1 VAGQRRGRRIE
12 FLTVADV
19 LAIQRDQ
26 LARYGGASGLR
37 DAGALESAV
46 AQPMA
51 IFGGEYLHGDLFLM
65 AAAYLFHL
73 CENHPF
79 VDGNKRA
86 AYASALVF
94 LRLNGVAVPGDERL
108 YALTMNVAKGALG
121 KGAIAEL
128 LTDLAGGTKQAS

>member
-1 VAGQRRGRRIE
+1 VAGGRRGRRIE
-12 FLTVADV
+12 FLTVVDV
-19 LAIQRDQ
+19 LAIHRDQ
-26 LARYGGASGLR
+26 VARFGGTAGLR
-37 DAGALESAV
+37 DAGALDSAV

-51 IFGGEYLHGDLFLM
+51 TFGGEYLHGNLFLM

-94 LRLNGVAVPGDERL
+94 LHLNGVALPGDERL
-108 YALTMNVAKGALG
+108 YALTLNVAKGALG
-121 KGAIAEL
+121 KSAIAEL
-128 LTDLAGGTKQAS
+128 LAALAGGTKQAS